1 MYKVVSILVVQG
13 DKIKCSGGGAEQT
26 KNNITKNNTPRE
38 LSVNRTSLSV
48 DTTEFMAQLQ
58 RL

>member
-1 MYKVVSILVVQG
+1 MVEV
-13 DKIKCSGGGAEQT
+13 EQT

-38 LSVNRTSLSV
+38 FSVNRTLLSLGV
-48 DTTEFMAQLQ
+48 TEFMAQFQ